1 MTPNYDLGYIQDPDR
16 LSTLHELD
24 LLDTPAEKAF
34 DRLTRLASLITNSPI
49 SLISLVDADRQFFKS
64 LFGLPEPLASER
76 ETPLSHSFCQ
86 HVVASKDALIVPDA
100 REHPVLKDNPG
111 VSELNI
117 IAYLGMPLT
126 TTDGVELGSFCVVDT
141 KPHEWDNRE
150 IEIIRELAIS
160 VMTEIELRAAEKH
173 LAQRNMQYRR
183 AYHFS
188 HKTLEHMKQILL
200 RGSEPA
206 ELLEYIN
213 QMEQELNRL

>member
-1 MTPNYDLGYIQDPDR
+1 MTPSYDLGYIQDPER
-16 LSTLHELD
+16 LATLYELD
-24 LLDTPAEKAF
+24 LLDTPAEEAF

-76 ETPLSHSFCQ
+76 ETPLSYSFCQ

-100 REHPVLKDNPG
+100 RDHPVLKDNPG
-111 VSELNI
+111 VSEHNVV
-117 IAYLGMPLT
+117 AYLGMPLT
-126 TTDGVELGSFCVVDT
+126 TTEGVELGSFCVVDT
-141 KPHEWDNRE
+141 KPRAWDNRE

-188 HKTLEHMKQILL
+188 HQTLEHMKQILL
-200 RGSEPA
+200 RGGEPS
-206 ELLEYIN
+206 ELLEYIS
-213 QMEQELNRL
+213 QMERELNRL